1 MNEHRNHPNYWAFV
15 VHRVSG
21 VALAAFLPVH
31 FYVLALAFE
40 NPAALNSLLAWTE
53 NPLVK
58 VAEAGLVVLLAA
70 HLTGGARLLIVEFL
84 PWHDWQKTAAALAGG
99 ASLAIGLVFLLNA
112 Y

>member
-1 MNEHRNHPNYWAFV
+1 MNGHRNHAHYWAFV
-15 VHRVSG
+15 LHRVSG
-21 VALAAFLPVH
+21 IVLAAFLPVH

-40 NPAALNSLLAWTE
+40 NPAALDGLLAWTE

-58 VAEAGLVVLLAA
+58 LAEAGLVILLAA
-70 HLTGGARLLIVEFL
+70 HLTGGARLLAIEFL
-84 PWHDWQKTAAALAGG
+84 TWHDWQKTVAALAGG